1 MKQLAKKLLPLTVL
15 PFLVACG
22 NGATV
27 VIDMNASF
35 IMASRT
41 ETSTKISLSVQKAN
55 GDMTYRITIGDKTSD
70 TLTGDVKV
78 KGGQVSFLVS
88 TMNDEVLY
96 ENAFAEGGNFEV
108 KVSEAG
114 NYKIKLNFSDF
125 NGSYIVTWAK

>member
-27 VIDMNASF
+27 VIDMHANF
-35 IMASRT
+35 IMASRV
-41 ETSTKISLSVQKAN
+41 ETNTKISLSVQKAN

-96 ENAFAEGGNFEV
+96 ENAFAEDGNFEV

-114 NYKIKLNFSDF
+114 KYKIKLNFSDF
-125 NGSYIVTWAK
+125 NGSYVVTWAK

>member
-55 GDMTYRITIGDKTSD
+55 GDMTYRITVGDKTSD

>member
-15 PFLVACG
+15 PFLVACR

-125 NGSYIVTWAK
+125 NGSYVVTWAK

>member
-27 VIDMNASF
+27 IIDMHANF

-41 ETSTKISLSVQKAN
+41 ETNTKISLSVQKAN

>member
-22 NGATV
+22 NGTTV
-27 VIDMNASF
+27 VIDMHANF
-35 IMASRT
+35 IMASRV
-41 ETSTKISLSVQKAN
+41 ETNTKISLSVQKAN

-96 ENAFAEGGNFEV
+96 ENAFAEDGNFEV

-114 NYKIKLNFSDF
+114 KYKIKLNFSDF
-125 NGSYIVTWAK
+125 NGSYVVTWAK

>member
-1 MKQLAKKLLPLTVL
+1 MKSISKKLLPLVVL

-27 VIDMNASF
+27 ILNMNATF

-41 ETSTKISLSVQKAN
+41 ETNTKISLSVQKAN

-78 KGGQVSFLVS
+78 KGGQVSFVVS
-88 TMNDEVLY
+88 TMSDEVLY
-96 ENAFAEGGNFEV
+96 ENAFLEAGNFEV
-108 KVSEAG
+108 PVSEAG
-114 NYKIKLNFSDF
+114 NYKIKINFSDF
-125 NGSYIVTWAK
+125 NGSYVVTWAK

>member
-41 ETSTKISLSVQKAN
+41 ETSTKISLSVKKAN

-70 TLTGDVKV
+70 TLTGDVEV

-125 NGSYIVTWAK
+125 NGSYVVTWAK

>member
-27 VIDMNASF
+27 VIDMHATF

-96 ENAFAEGGNFEV
+96 ENAFAESGNFEV

-125 NGSYIVTWAK
+125 NGSYVVTWAK

>member
-27 VIDMNASF
+27 VIDMNATF

-96 ENAFAEGGNFEV
+96 ENAFAESGNFEV

-125 NGSYIVTWAK
+125 NGSYVVTWAK

>member
-1 MKQLAKKLLPLTVL
+1 MKQFAKKLLPLTVL

-27 VIDMNASF
+27 VIDMHATF
-35 IMASRT
+35 IMASRS
-41 ETSTKISLSVQKAN
+41 ETSTRISLSVQKAN
-55 GDMTYRITIGDKTSD
+55 GDMTYKIAIGDKTSD

-78 KGGQVSFLVS
+78 KGGEVAFAVT
-88 TMNDEVLY
+88 TMADEVLY